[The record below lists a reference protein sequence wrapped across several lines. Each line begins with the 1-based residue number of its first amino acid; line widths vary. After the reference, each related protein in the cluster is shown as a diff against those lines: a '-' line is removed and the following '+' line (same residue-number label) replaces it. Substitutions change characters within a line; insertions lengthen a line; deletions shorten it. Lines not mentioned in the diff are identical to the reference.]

1 MYLRGYITNGLSCTR
16 KLGKASSITE
26 QRMELEGEERDRQH
40 STASRARAQPSKLHL
55 KTVREEDV

>member
-1 MYLRGYITNGLSCTR
+1 MDCPAH
-16 KLGKASSITE
+16 ASWGRPQACTE

-40 STASRARAQPSKLHL
+40 LTASRAGVQPSKLHL